1 MRLRRALGAL
11 AVLALLA
18 AAAAGAAAWW
28 GWRALGSPYR
38 GFVGEDV
45 VVLVEPGTP
54 SAVILRDLEAAGVLA
69 HAELAR
75 AWLVYGM
82 GDPPLQA
89 GEYRFA
95 GRSTPRGVL
104 GKLVRGDVAT
114 HPVTVVEGLDL
125 EEIAAVLAVAGLGEE
140 DAFLAAMRDPSPIAD
155 WDSEAE
161 DLEGYLFPSTYS
173 FPRTTGE
180 EEIVRTLV
188 RTFRERWAAEVEPL
202 LDERWGPVPAVPAD
216 GRTAAGEA
224 PLPEAGDELPAAADP
239 TEVED
244 AAEALDASGAGPDDA
259 GPSSPRP
266 TGAAERSDGE
276 RAGQPPAAGRDVPS
290 PTRPPG
296 TGSTPRGDSPQ
307 RPAETD
313 RPPVAVRSSGRP
325 FAGGR
330 RPTVREV
337 VTLASVV
344 EKEAKIPDERP
355 VIAGVYANRLAR
367 GIALY
372 ADPTVIFALKKL
384 GRWDGNIRRAD
395 LRVDSPYNTYRY
407 PGLPPGPI
415 ASPGLAS
422 LRAAAAPAEVD
433 HLYFVSRN
441 DGTHVFAD
449 TLAEHNRNV
458 ELWQKRYWRERRAA
472 EGASGSEP
480 TTGGPADSKGRDD

>member
-1 MRLRRALGAL
+1 MRLRRALAAL

-18 AAAAGAAAWW
+18 AVAAGAAAWW
-28 GWRALGSPYR
+28 AWSHLGSPYR
-38 GFVGEDV
+38 GFAGEEV
-45 VVLVEPGTP
+45 VVVVEPGTP
-54 SAVILRDLEAAGVLA
+54 STAILRDLEAAGVLA
-69 HAELAR
+69 HAGLAR
-75 AWLVYGM
+75 AWLVYRM

-95 GRSTPRGVL
+95 GRSTPRAVL
-104 GKLVRGDVAT
+104 GKLVRGDVVT

-125 EEIAAVLAVAGLGEE
+125 EETATVLAAAGLGEE
-140 DAFLAAMRDPSPIAD
+140 EALLAAMRDPAPIAD
-155 WDSEAE
+155 WDPEAE

-180 EEIVRTLV
+180 EEIVATLV
-188 RTFRERWAAEVEPL
+188 RTFRERWAAQVEPL
-202 LDERWGPVPAVPAD
+202 LDARWGAAPAPAGEPETD
-216 GRTAAGEA
+216 AEA
-224 PLPEAGDELPAAADP
+224 PLPEAGEEIPAAADP

-244 AAEALDASGAGPDDA
+244 ASEAPHTRSSAADPPDEPPATDRPAA
-259 GPSSPRP
+259 GPSRRP
-266 TGAAERSDGE
+266 D
-276 RAGQPPAAGRDVPS
+276 AGD
-290 PTRPPG
+290 
-296 TGSTPRGDSPQ
+296 
-307 RPAETD
+307 
-313 RPPVAVRSSGRP
+313 
-325 FAGGR
+325 R

-355 VIAGVYANRLAR
+355 LIAGVYANRLAR

-372 ADPTVIFALKKL
+372 ADPTVIYALKKL
-384 GRWDGNIRRAD
+384 GRWDGNIRRTD

-415 ASPGLAS
+415 ASPGMAS

-458 ELWQKRYWRERRAA
+458 ERWQRRYWRERRAA
-472 EGASGSEP
+472 ERAAEDGD
-480 TTGGPADSKGRDD
+480 AD